1 MLGFASQCQ
10 QTHCWA
16 ADRSPDWYVKKNCCF
31 INGPW
36 NRTTES
42 TNCSK
47 THSKWFRSAPSR
59 TGCLQPPGRE
69 KWAEANSSQS
79 RWSTGGE
86 SYEAGKIDTRAHN
99 EVGVTKRT
107 DRTITCFMGHHLRV
121 RRKWPLKR
129 AVSKK
134 LPKFKQRDLFPNWV
148 KHQYNCSKH

>member
-10 QTHCWA
+10 QTHYWA
-16 ADRSPDWYVKKNCCF
+16 ADRSLDRYVKENCCF
-31 INGPW
+31 IYVPW
-36 NRTTES
+36 NRTTDS

-47 THSKWFRSAPSR
+47 THSRWFGSTPSR

-121 RRKWPLKR
+121 CGKLPLKR

-134 LPKFKQRDLFPNWV
+134 LSKFKQRDLRPNWV
-148 KHQYNCSKH
+148 KHKNSCSKH